1 MIVRPARIRNYAVT
15 GFLIAGVAVLAF
27 EFPAKGHGPERQRLK
42 ETATTLAERCPH
54 CVLIG
59 GYWQTYVFSGL
70 QPTNTML
77 PLPLEGQYLRT
88 APSLEQLRAAKQA
101 ILEDR

>member
-15 GFLIAGVAVLAF
+15 GLLIAGVAVLAF
-27 EFPAKGHGPERQRLK
+27 EFPAKGHGPERRRLK

-59 GYWQTYVFSGL
+59 GYLGTYVFSGPP
-70 QPTNTML
+70 QIKTMI
-77 PLPLEGQYLRT
+77 PFPPVGHDFRKPPSPGGVNEGNHGN
-88 APSLEQLRAAKQA
+88 
-101 ILEDR
+101 